1 MGAPVTPQIPCK
13 RARSAGAKTTERG
26 TASSGQEDGACVRIA
41 SAEGRDGVVRFVL
54 RRVAGGLY
62 VEREELPRKG
72 TRTSISVE
80 FADRDGFE
88 RWWDDDPSRFDH
100 PLLHQRV
107 RRCAGELWEID
118 G

>member
-1 MGAPVTPQIPCK
+1 MDTPDDPRTRRK
-13 RARSAGAKTTERG
+13 RARSPGSGSAERAGAH
-26 TASSGQEDGACVRIA
+26 DNGANVRIA
-41 SAEGRDGVVRFVL
+41 SAEGREGVIRFVL

-62 VEREELPRKG
+62 VERDELPRKG

-80 FADRDGFE
+80 FKDRDGFG
-88 RWWDDDPSRFDH
+88 RWCDSDPSRFDS

-107 RRCAGELWEID
+107 RRAADELWEFD

>member
-1 MGAPVTPQIPCK
+1 
-13 RARSAGAKTTERG
+13 
-26 TASSGQEDGACVRIA
+26 VRIA
-41 SAEGRDGVVRFVL
+41 SAEGREGVIRFVL

-62 VEREELPRKG
+62 VERDELPRKG

-80 FADRDGFE
+80 FRDRDGFG
-88 RWWDDDPSRFDH
+88 RWCDSDPSRFDS

-107 RRCAGELWEID
+107 RRAADELWEFD